1 MKGIVYVL
9 TNPAMPGI
17 VKIGHTTRSEIQQRM
32 RELFTTGVP
41 VPFECAF
48 ACETEDCKLLEQA
61 LHIAFGPNR
70 IHPGREFFSIE
81 THQPIAILKLFQK
94 KEVTNEVNAQIDNT
108 TTATDR
114 VAGVKLKGQ
123 RRPVL
128 NFLEMGIPIGSKL
141 TFYKPELGIE
151 VEVISE
157 RQVLFNGS
165 ESYLTPL
172 TKEIMQLD
180 YNVNPCPYWVFN
192 GRSLGA
198 FYNETYPIDSNE

>member
-1 MKGIVYVL
+1 
-9 TNPAMPGI
+9 MPGI
-17 VKIGHTTRSEIQQRM
+17 VKMRQITRSEIQQRM
-32 RELFTTGVP
+32 RELFTTGVA

-48 ACETEDCKLLEQA
+48 ACETEDCKQLEQA

-108 TTATDR
+108 TTVTDR

-128 NFLEMGIPIGSKL
+128 NFIEMSIPIGSKL

-157 RQVLFNGS
+157 RQVRYNTA
-165 ESYLTPL
+165 EYYLAAL
-172 TKEIMQLD
+172 TKELMQLD
-180 YNVNPCPYWVFN
+180 YYVSPTPYWVYN

-198 FYNETYPIDSNE
+198 FYNETYPNDSNE